1 MSIAAMTRL
10 ATLADHEKRGE
21 PVPEVPGKPDRA
33 ASPQNALSDALAKV
47 TAYIPTEVL
56 AIYVPALGIANT
68 SRYLWLWIIFGISAF
83 LVIVFVWLHND
94 ARRLRAHRR
103 RRFALVILFA
113 LVPFVAYAAA
123 IPDTPFK
130 QITSAAPRVGGIAV
144 LILAGLLPAL
154 AKKWRIRPHS
164 GRI

>member
-10 ATLADHEKRGE
+10 ASLADSEKQGE
-21 PVPEVPGKPDRA
+21 QVPEIPGKPDRA
-33 ASPQNALSDALAKV
+33 ASAQNALSDALAKV

-83 LVIVFVWLHND
+83 LVLVFVWLHND
-94 ARRLRAHRR
+94 ARRVRVHRR
-103 RRFALVILFA
+103 RRFALVVLFA

-144 LILAGLLPAL
+144 LILAVLLPEL
-154 AKKWRIRPHS
+154 AKRWHIRPQT
-164 GRI
+164 GRV

>member
-10 ATLADHEKRGE
+10 ASLADHEVLGE
-21 PVPEVPGKPDRA
+21 PVPPVPGKPDKGTSA
-33 ASPQNALSDALAKV
+33 QNALTDALAKV

-68 SRYLWLWIIFGISAF
+68 SRYLWLWIIFGISSF
-83 LVIVFVWLHND
+83 LVLVFVWLNNRS
-94 ARRLRAHRR
+94 RRLRAHRKR
-103 RRFALVILFA
+103 RLTLLMLFA
-113 LVPFVAYAAA
+113 LIPFVAYACA

-144 LILAGLLPAL
+144 LILAGLLPRL
-154 AKKWRIRPHS
+154 AKVWHIRPQA
-164 GRI
+164 GGV